1 MNATL
6 VRIIQHPT
14 DWYED
19 TRCNKEFV
27 YRADNGAL
35 ESVSEYFVPDDCRAI
50 SNRVELQYKFFTLGN
65 AEGYHYEPRRLS
77 MHEEWT
83 EPRAVKIRELY
94 AEYERKLER
103 LDKEKE

>member
-19 TRCNKEFV
+19 TRRDKEFV
-27 YRADNGAL
+27 YRTDNGNT
-35 ESVSEYFVPDDCRAI
+35 ESVSEYFVPNDCRTI
-50 SNRVELQYKFFTLGN
+50 GNRVELQYKYFTLGN

-77 MHEEWT
+77 MYEERN

-94 AEYERKLER
+94 AEYEKKLER
-103 LDKEKE
+103 LDREA